1 VEDYIMRLEGRI
13 ALVTGSSRGIGKAI
27 ALRMAEEGAIIGIN
41 YVADPDGRNLKDA
54 EDTAAEI
61 AQLGSESI
69 ILQADVSNDTQV
81 DEMVQTLFNK
91 YGKIDILVNNAGIIR
106 DVTLKKMT
114 KQDWDAVIGVNLTGV
129 FNCTRAVIDYMREA
143 GYGRIVSISSISGQQ
158 GNIGQCN
165 YAAAK
170 AGIMGFTKSIARE
183 GARKGITA
191 NAIAPG
197 IIVTEMGMS
206 IPEEF
211 LNAFKQ
217 QIPIG
222 KLGDPKDIANAAV
235 FLASDESSYITG
247 QVIHVNG
254 GLYM

>member
-1 VEDYIMRLEGRI
+1 MRLKDRI
-13 ALVTGSSRGIGKAI
+13 ALITGSSRGIGKSI
-27 ALRMAEEGAIIGIN
+27 ALTMAREGAKIGIN

-54 EDTAAEI
+54 ETVAAEI
-61 AQLGSESI
+61 VDMGGECL
-69 ILQADVSNDTQV
+69 ILQADVSDDTQV
-81 DEMVQTLFNK
+81 DMMVNTLVEKF
-91 YGKIDILVNNAGIIR
+91 GKIDILVNNAGIIR
-106 DVTLKKMT
+106 DITLKKMT

-129 FNCTRAVIDYMREA
+129 FNCTRAVIEYMREA
-143 GYGRIVSISSISGQQ
+143 GYGRIICISSISGQQ

-170 AGIMGFTKSIARE
+170 AGIMGFTKSVARE

-197 IIVTEMGMS
+197 IIVTEMGLS
-206 IPEEF
+206 IPEDF
-211 LNAFKQ
+211 LNTFKQ

-222 KLGDPKDIANAAV
+222 KLGEPEDIANAAL